1 MRRHLRRITWGLLC
15 AASISGTLADR
26 VPRRVPLLVGG
37 YRVLTVDLHVHS
49 FPLSAS
55 TLTPLDLV
63 FEARHRGLD
72 AIAITG
78 HNEVFSG
85 KLGRWFSRVA
95 GGPTVIE
102 GEEIHG
108 PEFHLIAAGIHRSI
122 SWRLTSME
130 AIDEVHRQ
138 GGIAIAAHPT
148 SGFWPAFDA
157 QALGK
162 LDGTEV
168 GQPVAFHDQEST
180 DQIREFYRR
189 SGAAAIGS
197 SDWHG
202 MGPLGLCRTFVFAK
216 DDTEASIL
224 EAIRAHRTVV
234 VDRGESFGNAA
245 LAKLAG
251 DRLEQPPPASGMLHR
266 FSAIGGVLG
275 LFGVALLSFPMALFR
290 RDPPPAPDKARAAA

>member
-1 MRRHLRRITWGLLC
+1 MACTLLA
-15 AASISGTLADR
+15 AASVSGTWADR
-26 VPRRVPLLVGG
+26 VPRRAPLFLAGF
-37 YRVLTVDLHVHS
+37 RVLMVDLHVHT

-63 FEARHRGLD
+63 LEARHQGLD

-85 KLGRWFSRVA
+85 KLGRWFSGIA
-95 GGPTVIE
+95 GGPTVIA

-108 PEFHLIAAGIHRSI
+108 PRFHLIAAGIHRSI
-122 SWRLTSME
+122 SWRLTAKE
-130 AIDEVHRQ
+130 AIEEVHRQ

-157 QALGK
+157 EALRK
-162 LDGTEV
+162 LDGTEI
-168 GQPVAFHDQEST
+168 GQPVAFHDRESS

-189 SGAAAIGS
+189 TGAAAIGS

-224 EAIRAHRTVV
+224 EAIRARRTVV
-234 VDRGESFGNAA
+234 IDRGRTFGNVE
-245 LAKLAG
+245 LATLAG
-251 DRLEQPPPASGMLHR
+251 DRLQQPPPASGLPHR
-266 FSAIGGVLG
+266 VSAICGVLG
-275 LFGVALLSFPMALFR
+275 LFGIALLSFPMAPFR
-290 RDPPPAPDKARAAA
+290 RDPPPAPDKARAAV